1 MDIDERCKK
10 DIVDYDPD
18 GLVLIDF
25 PGFNLKIAKF
35 CKRNN
40 IKVDY
45 YIPPKTW
52 AWNSKRN
59 IILKKNI
66 NSIYSILPF
75 EKNYFMG
82 EDIDIN
88 YIGNPLVHR
97 IKKNKLKYSK
107 LANVLKELSFLR
119 KLMEKHQIEITDDL
133 FTQLKEINL
142 TLWNIE
148 DQIRIKEKNKE
159 FDNTFIELAR
169 SVYFKNDKRAEI
181 KKRINQLSNSE
192 ITEEKSYAEY

>member
-1 MDIDERCKK
+1 MKNPSIKK
-10 DIVDYDPD
+10 IINAPISIGELVD
-18 GLVLIDF
+18 
-25 PGFNLKIAKF
+25 KI
-35 CKRNN
+35 
-40 IKVDY
+40 
-45 YIPPKTW
+45 T
-52 AWNSKRN
+52 
-59 IILKKNI
+59 IL
-66 NSIYSILPF
+66 
-75 EKNYFMG
+75 E
-82 EDIDIN
+82 
-88 YIGNPLVHR
+88 
-97 IKKNKLKYSK
+97 IKKNKLQNSK
-107 LANVLKELSFLR
+107 LENVLKELSFLR

-159 FDNTFIELAR
+159 FDNIFIELAR

>member
-1 MDIDERCKK
+1 MKNSPIKK
-10 DIVDYDPD
+10 KIINAPISIGELVD
-18 GLVLIDF
+18 
-25 PGFNLKIAKF
+25 KITILE
-35 CKRNN
+35 
-40 IKVDY
+40 IKK
-45 YIPPKTW
+45 IKLQ
-52 AWNSKRN
+52 NSK
-59 IILKKNI
+59 L
-66 NSIYSILPF
+66 
-75 EKNYFMG
+75 E
-82 EDIDIN
+82 
-88 YIGNPLVHR
+88 
-97 IKKNKLKYSK
+97 
-107 LANVLKELSFLR
+107 NVLKELSFLR

-159 FDNTFIELAR
+159 FDNIFIELAR